1 MYKRLSLKKYFSFKP
16 PNTFFA
22 KVQGKVLDPI
32 ISYFNHRLPVK
43 FKPLPDFAK
52 LNSPYTFSSTLC
64 REQHFRMPF
73 YSYWCQKLGETPRF
87 HRKQWEFVFI
97 CHVLYERG
105 YLKDKNYAIG
115 FGVGKETLASLFA
128 SFGVNVLA
136 TDLDV
141 ENAKL
146 LGWVETN
153 QHSQDILD
161 LNERKLCSDDL
172 LKEKVRFR
180 NIDMNHIPNAL
191 GKFDFCWSSCAF
203 EHLGSIENGLNFV
216 HNSLK
221 LLKPGGVAVHTTE
234 FNVSS
239 NDKTLDNNP
248 SFVIYRRRDIE
259 QFVKKLTEDGYI
271 VETVDYTIGE
281 DKLEKY
287 VDLPPYSNQPHLRLK
302 LANQFISTSIGLIIR
317 TPQ

>member
-1 MYKRLSLKKYFSFKP
+1 
-16 PNTFFA
+16 
-22 KVQGKVLDPI
+22 
-32 ISYFNHRLPVK
+32 
-43 FKPLPDFAK
+43 
-52 LNSPYTFSSTLC
+52 
-64 REQHFRMPF
+64 MPF

-105 YLKDKNYAIG
+105 YLKDKNNAIG
-115 FGVGKETLASLFA
+115 FGVGKEPLASLFA

-180 NIDMNHIPNAL
+180 NIDMNHIPNDL
-191 GKFDFCWSSCAF
+191 GKFDFCWSIPRNCHEMVASEAVWADVC
-203 EHLGSIENGLNFV
+203 GKSISAASPIDLDKFWR
-216 HNSLK
+216 
-221 LLKPGGVAVHTTE
+221 PTT
-234 FNVSS
+234 S
-239 NDKTLDNNP
+239 
-248 SFVIYRRRDIE
+248 
-259 QFVKKLTEDGYI
+259 
-271 VETVDYTIGE
+271 
-281 DKLEKY
+281 
-287 VDLPPYSNQPHLRLK
+287 
-302 LANQFISTSIGLIIR
+302 
-317 TPQ
+317 